1 VNAPTDPSPAGAA
14 TALPRL
20 FAAQRD
26 AFARERYPA
35 YAVRRERLVR
45 VLRIVTAHE
54 AELCAAVAQDF
65 SHRSTHETRLAEL
78 YIVAA
83 ATRHALRHLSRWMR
97 PRRVATPLQL
107 LPGASRILRQ
117 PRGVIGVIS
126 PWNYPVQLALA
137 PVVGALAAGNR
148 VLLKPSELTP
158 ATSALLTRLVARYF
172 RDDEFAVVTGD
183 ATLGEAFAR
192 TPFDH
197 LFFTGS
203 TAVGRRVALAA
214 ADHLTPVTL
223 ELGGKSPALIDAD
236 ADFALVGPRLAV
248 GKLLNAGQT
257 CIAPDYAMVPA
268 GRVDAFV
275 TAMQDAVA
283 KLYPT
288 FADNPDYTAI
298 IDARHHARLTALVDD
313 ARAQGARIVPL
324 GPPNEFP
331 EPGTRKLEPVLV
343 VGATPAM
350 QVMQE
355 EIFGPLL
362 PVETYG
368 TLDDAIARL
377 NARPHPLAFYYFG
390 ATPAHRDRVL
400 RETLAGGVTVNDTL
414 WHFAHEELP
423 FGGVGASGIGAYH
436 GERSFLAFTHEKA
449 VFVQPRTA
457 AAKLLYPPYGRT
469 FDKVLALLKRL

>member
-1 VNAPTDPSPAGAA
+1 
-14 TALPRL
+14 
-20 FAAQRD
+20 
-26 AFARERYPA
+26 
-35 YAVRRERLVR
+35 
-45 VLRIVTAHE
+45 
-54 AELCAAVAQDF
+54 
-65 SHRSTHETRLAEL
+65 
-78 YIVAA
+78 
-83 ATRHALRHLSRWMR
+83 
-97 PRRVATPLQL
+97 
-107 LPGASRILRQ
+107 
-117 PRGVIGVIS
+117 
-126 PWNYPVQLALA
+126 
-137 PVVGALAAGNR
+137 